1 MQGNELI
8 IPPVALNPIMANPL
22 TIDTHTHY
30 FPEAYLKLI
39 AEHGKRCGTTIVTEG
54 GKTFIQVGL
63 LLRTGPITSHF
74 YDLDDRIK
82 SMDRMG
88 VRMHALSLTQPMVY
102 WADDELGLQ
111 LCVAF
116 NDVISE
122 AHCRYPERFIGFAC
136 LPFQNPH
143 LAMRELERVAK
154 LPGIRGIYMA
164 TAVRDR
170 ELSDRSFF
178 PVYERIADLGLPIF
192 LHPMMIN
199 NERLKQYYLINLLGN
214 PFDTAIAAAHLIF
227 GGVLDSF
234 PKLEVSL
241 PHAGG
246 ALPIIN
252 GRLDRGFE
260 VRGESKTIPRPP
272 SEYLKRFTYDTI
284 SYSAPIM
291 DYLIGLVGADRIMM
305 GSDYCF
311 DIAYND
317 PVKLVNEMK
326 SVDDQQRRQILWDN
340 AARLLKLGSVAT
352 ATK

>member
-1 MQGNELI
+1 VTRPQ
-8 IPPVALNPIMANPL
+8 
-22 TIDTHTHY
+22 TIDTHSHY
-30 FPEAYLKLI
+30 FPESYLRLI
-39 AEHGKRCGTTIVTEG
+39 AEHGRRCGTTVVTDSSG
-54 GKTFIQVGL
+54 ARFIQVGL
-63 LLRTGPITSHF
+63 LLRTGPITPHF
-74 YDLDDRIK
+74 FDLEDRIRT
-82 SMDRMG
+82 MDATG
-88 VRMHALSLTQPMVY
+88 VGVHALSLTQPMVY

-111 LCVAF
+111 LAMAF
-116 NDVISE
+116 NDAVSD
-122 AHCRYPERFIGFAC
+122 AHRRYPERFIGFAC
-136 LPFQNPH
+136 LPLQNPN
-143 LAMRELERVAK
+143 LALEELERVAR
-154 LPGIRGIYMA
+154 LPGIRGLYMA

-178 PVYERIADLGLPIF
+178 PIYERAADLGLPIF

-227 GGVLDSF
+227 GGVLDAF

-246 ALPIIN
+246 ALPILR

-260 VRGESKTIPRPP
+260 IRGECKVIPRPP

-284 SYSAPIM
+284 AYSGAVLE
-291 DYLIGLVGADRIMM
+291 DLVRLVGAERIMM

-317 PVKLVNEMK
+317 PVAVVKEIGTLSE
-326 SVDDQQRRQILWDN
+326 QQRRQMLWDN
-340 AARLLKLGSVAT
+340 AARLLKLQ
-352 ATK
+352 